1 MSGCWVEG
9 SRGLAV
15 RELLVS
21 KGFGSLDWQLGGQGS
36 RCHGPRVRAG
46 GGGSQ
51 GVGYGVKKALSL
63 RQVIAYDLEQ
73 RCAADINK
81 HAAHMSSLSAK
92 HVTSCPGELES

>member
-36 RCHGPRVRAG
+36 RCHDVGFRVLG
-46 GGGSQ
+46 LGL
-51 GVGYGVKKALSL
+51 GVGDL
-63 RQVIAYDLEQ
+63 RMLDL
-73 RCAADINK
+73 
-81 HAAHMSSLSAK
+81 
-92 HVTSCPGELES
+92 GF